1 MLDRPSRTLVARG
14 VKVVAVDI
22 NDAAGGAVGK
32 DLGGNVI
39 FLSGDVSK
47 PETASKAV
55 ELAITKFGRPTGVV
69 NNANASQQKP
79 FTDLEQAD
87 GDLSFGNGFEA
98 AKNFMLAAYP
108 HLKDNGGANVNFA
121 WWPTSGR
128 RTISASM
135 SSDRGR

>member
-1 MLDRPSRTLVARG
+1 MIGRRQLLDVVKRMPTGADGEMLDRPSRTLVARG
-14 VKVVAVDI
+14 TKVVAVDI

-69 NNANASQQKP
+69 NNAHASQQKP
-79 FTDLEQAD
+79 FTIW
-87 GDLSFGNGFEA
+87 S
-98 AKNFMLAAYP
+98 
-108 HLKDNGGANVNFA
+108 
-121 WWPTSGR
+121 R
-128 RTISASM
+128 RTGTCPSAKGSRQRKT
-135 SSDRGR
+135 SCSPRTRT

>member
-14 VKVVAVDI
+14 TKVVAVDI

-69 NNANASQQKP
+69 NNAHASQQKP
-79 FTDLEQAD
+79 FTIW
-87 GDLSFGNGFEA
+87 S
-98 AKNFMLAAYP
+98 
-108 HLKDNGGANVNFA
+108 
-121 WWPTSGR
+121 R
-128 RTISASM
+128 RTGTCPSAKGSRQRKT
-135 SSDRGR
+135 SCSPRTRT